1 MSFVEWMASDA
12 ERARSLTQVRLAV
25 RTFLPQTRLTDWCA
39 DGEVARLLEQLE
51 GKLLMASSAQTTS
64 WATLL

>member
-1 MSFVEWMASDA
+1 MDGPQMTIALVPPS
-12 ERARSLTQVRLAV
+12 RLS
-25 RTFLPQTRLTDWCA
+25 T
-39 DGEVARLLEQLE
+39 E